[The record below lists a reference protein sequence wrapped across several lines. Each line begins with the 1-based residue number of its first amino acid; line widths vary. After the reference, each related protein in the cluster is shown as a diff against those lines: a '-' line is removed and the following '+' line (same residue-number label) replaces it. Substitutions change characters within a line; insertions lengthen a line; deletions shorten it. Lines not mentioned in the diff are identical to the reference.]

1 MKQLIRNILRE
12 HEMENEIDDMFPNKT
27 KNFEL
32 AVTYILELLPELDK
46 KEKVV
51 EFGDVFKYEKSFD
64 GNGGTLYVSD
74 KVYNGIESAFGL
86 KRGVLKKLLKII
98 ISRKFN
104 LDITKVEKGGAW
116 FG

>member
-1 MKQLIRNILRE
+1 
-12 HEMENEIDDMFPNKT
+12 MENEIDVVFPNKA
-27 KNFEL
+27 KNLEL
-32 AVTYILELLPELDK
+32 AITYILELLPKLDK

-74 KVYNGIESAFGL
+74 KVYNSIESTFGL

-98 ISRKFN
+98 ISQKFN
-104 LDITKVEKGGAW
+104 LDITNVEKGGYW